1 MRCKLKGSVIAP
13 GTLPSKTDAMYTSS
27 LLLCPFI
34 HLVTGNVEVMAGAL
48 GRRAISYHE
57 DEGCHLERVL
67 LGVTQMLP

>member
-1 MRCKLKGSVIAP
+1 
-13 GTLPSKTDAMYTSS
+13 MYTSS